1 MAQAHTKSVIIVRPY
16 LGKVRLLSNTFEA
29 HAHLGRRFNRA
40 SWTVWITWVRS
51 GGRFQGL
58 VWISVE
64 DCYEWGGT
72 QEHFPRLSV
81 YREAVDPLEEA
92 P

>member
-1 MAQAHTKSVIIVRPY
+1 MPLGGVHSWRAGLHTPGVCIIMHIY
-16 LGKVRLLSNTFEA
+16 IF
-29 HAHLGRRFNRA
+29 F
-40 SWTVWITWVRS
+40 SWVQS

-58 VWISVE
+58 VWRPVE